1 MRGGEGRGRE
11 AWVFPFYKFNEN
23 YDFIKEWKIVPIAR
37 NRFLIKKIAVYL

>member
-1 MRGGEGRGRE
+1 MRGRE